1 MPEKK
6 STDPCAI
13 GGSQALYSSSRILKE
28 LGDASEF
35 AEIDSLVKKTA
46 DQLQANQPQFM
57 SSKDIEG
64 QIAEAIARSTIY
76 GGDPD
81 VYLNILKTADLNN
94 PEVMATFSNLMLRQQ
109 VTMHGMH
116 AAKNKQVSLAKQISD
131 GVDSGLDEVRIQELE
146 MQLTSTNAQFRN
158 YMAYNS
164 VLGTG
169 ASKLLSQRKSTNIG
183 KAFDLLTTKLG
194 DKYKASL
201 DGEAFLKE
209 NNLNADARVKL
220 EADAKDLKT
229 DIDEEL
235 DIISGEDLQAR
246 IDADQT
252 KLNEQ
257 AAEIDKLKKELELR
271 QKELK
276 DLDTKPA
283 DDPRSNAIKRD
294 LEVKEK
300 DLTDAQ
306 ELKDLRAEIKR
317 LKGKGK
323 DITDATNRLKT
334 KTKKK
339 ADELNERIKIS
350 EVKTKE
356 LYDRF
361 VDQNLGSKRARDFA
375 KRLYFAAQEGRED
388 AVMHMAAKLTQR
400 SGWTKFLDASL
411 QWFMGSILSGPPS
424 FVLNGLSPVLSRNLM
439 KIERATG
446 ALLSGNTDLL
456 KATMSMDSMFGSVR
470 KALHMGGMSIKSDTE
485 TLLGGARSMDPE
497 ITGESLGAFHS
508 SNFKKDSFFSSEPMA
523 PIMNT
528 INFLTRLPFRING
541 GVDVINKTF
550 AVDNYLNTH
559 YKMEGIGKN
568 LRGDELAA
576 YIDKNVRKMYNEDG
590 SLFSEERMM
599 KAYAKKALEK
609 GFDETDPNAIGRK
622 HLEYM
627 QEEMG
632 KIGNDL
638 TEMDTLARRA
648 EDFAR
653 ETTFTGEPGAI
664 TNILNQLRDHIP
676 VTKFLL
682 PFVNTPMQVLNFG
695 WRRTL
700 PGVILQDIAPRIF
713 KGTKQARLDFA
724 KLGPIEQAAYRGRLA
739 TAVAS
744 SGALMYYASSN
755 RDAVTGGGPRN
766 PAERQ
771 ALEATGWQPYSF
783 VTTDEEGNKTYYSYQ
798 RADPFATMIGIVA
811 DIAEFADMNPKSEGE
826 LSESMIGL
834 SYAIVENM
842 TDKSFLRGLNNVLNV
857 FSDPETYIPKTL
869 KDVGAGMA
877 VPMFIDKMKNYDNEI
892 LIRENRTIV
901 DAILRKL
908 PIKSEQ
914 IPPKRTFLGE
924 AVYKQNPL
932 GLAGIANPIYISSKR
947 NDIVDAKI
955 QDMLYGFSMPPH
967 NFINH
972 KDTNMRDFYNKE
984 GRQAYDRFLE
994 ETSTLELG
1002 GRNLRAA
1009 LKGLFK
1015 SKMFKAV
1022 EQNYLAGREAG
1033 VTGTEDPRVRLTKQI
1048 ITRYRVVARRKILP
1062 EFPELEQKVRTL
1074 KQQTR
1079 QLRNPIPTL

>member
-1 MPEKK
+1 MPEEK
-6 STDPCAI
+6 SNNPCAI
-13 GGSQALYSSSRILKE
+13 GGSKALYSSARILKD

-35 AEIDSLVKKTA
+35 ADIDALVKKTA
-46 DQLQANQPQFM
+46 DQLQASQPQFM
-57 SSKDIEG
+57 SPKDIEG

-109 VTMHGMH
+109 VTMHGMTSS
-116 AAKNKQVSLAKQISD
+116 KNKQVSLSKQISD

-146 MQLTSTNAQFRN
+146 MQLTDTNAQFRN

-169 ASKLLSQRKSTNIG
+169 ASRLLSQRKSVNIG

-194 DKYKASL
+194 DKYKSSL

-209 NNLNADARVKL
+209 NRLNADSRVKL

-235 DIISGEDLQAR
+235 DIISGDDLQVR
-246 IDADQT
+246 IDKDQT
-252 KLNEQ
+252 KLNTQ
-257 AAEIDKLKKELELR
+257 AAEIDKLKTELDTR
-271 QKELK
+271 QKEIK
-276 DLDTKPA
+276 DLETKPT
-283 DDPRSNAIKRD
+283 DDPRSNAIKKE
-294 LEVKEK
+294 LKVKEK
-300 DLTDAQ
+300 DLADSQ
-306 ELKDLRAEIKR
+306 ELTGIRTEIKK
-317 LKGKGK
+317 LKSKGK
-323 DITDATNRLKT
+323 DITEATNRLKN
-334 KTKKK
+334 KTKQKSQ
-339 ADELNERIKIS
+339 ELNERIKIS
-350 EVKTKE
+350 EVTTKK
-356 LYDRF
+356 LYNTF
-361 VDQNLGSKRARDFA
+361 VDQNLGSKRARVFA
-375 KRLYFAAQEGRED
+375 KRLYLAAQDGRED

-424 FVLNGLSPVLSRNLM
+424 YVLNGLSPVLTRNLM

-446 ALLSGNTDLL
+446 ALLSGNTELL
-456 KATMSMDSMFGSVR
+456 KATMSLDSMFGSVG
-470 KALHMGGMSIKSDTE
+470 KALRMGNMAIKSDTE

-497 ITGESLGAFHS
+497 ITGESVGAFHS
-508 SNFKKDSFFSSEPMA
+508 SNFKQTSFLGSEPMA

-528 INFLTRLPFRING
+528 INTITRLPFRING
-541 GVDVINKTF
+541 AVDVINKTF

-559 YKMEGIGKN
+559 YKMQGISKN

-576 YIDKNVRKMYNEDG
+576 YVDKNVRKMYNDDG

-599 KAYAKKALEK
+599 KAYAKKALDK

-627 QEEMG
+627 QDEMG

-653 ETTFTGEPGAI
+653 ETTFTGKSGEI
-664 TNILNQLRDHIP
+664 TNILNKLRDHIP
-676 VTKFLL
+676 VTKFLI
-682 PFVNTPMQVLNFG
+682 PFVNTPMQILSFG

-700 PGVILQDIAPRIF
+700 PGVVLQDIAPRIF
-713 KGTKQARLDFA
+713 KGTQQARLDFS

-755 RDAVTGGGPRN
+755 RDAITGGGPRN
-766 PAERQ
+766 PAERK

-783 VTTDEEGNKTYYSYQ
+783 VTKSDDGTTSYYSYQ
-798 RADPFATMIGIVA
+798 RADPFSTMIGIVA
-811 DIAEFADMNPKSEGE
+811 DIAEFAEMNPRSEGE
-826 LSESMIGL
+826 ISESMIGL
-834 SYAIVENM
+834 SYSIVENM

-869 KDVGAGMA
+869 KDVGSGLA
-877 VPMFIDKMKNYDNEI
+877 VPMFLDKIKNYDNEI

-955 QDMLYGFSMPPH
+955 QDMLYGFSMPAT
-967 NFINH
+967 NYINH
-972 KDTNMRDFYNKE
+972 KDTDMRDFYNKD
-984 GRQAYDRFLE
+984 GKQAYDRFME
-994 ETSTLELG
+994 ETSTIELD
-1002 GRNLRAA
+1002 GRNLRAS

-1015 SKMFKAV
+1015 SNMFKGV
-1022 EQNYLAGREAG
+1022 ERNYLEGLKAG
-1033 VTGTEDPRVRLTKQI
+1033 VSGTEDPRVRLTQHI
-1048 ITRYRVVARRKILP
+1048 ISRYRRGAKRNILS
-1062 EFPELEQKVRTL
+1062 EFPELEQTVRTL